1 MKKFL
6 VALAASSLFVSP
18 AYAETAI
25 LGFTGG
31 STFGAFSSNP
41 AGETVGWS
49 FVANSDLAVTD
60 LGWFSPSG
68 ADLVATHTVGIW
80 DLAGTLLG
88 SSVISPGT
96 VDGTGY
102 SYVST
107 GPFNLFSGQQYVIGG
122 NIDINDGDSYITNA
136 ASVDTNSLITFAGT
150 ALSPNGS
157 GFAFADSINANG
169 IGRFGPNFQFVVG
182 SVPEP
187 ATWAFMIFGFGAI
200 GGAMRRQR
208 KANVKVSY
216 A

>member
-6 VALAASSLFVSP
+6 VALAVTSAITAP
-18 AYAETAI
+18 AHAETAI

-31 STFGAFSSNP
+31 TTFDFFADN
-41 AGETVGWS
+41 ETVGWS
-49 FVANSDLAVTD
+49 FVANSDLTVTD

-68 ADLVATHTVGIW
+68 NDLNSSHTVGIW
-80 DLAGTLLG
+80 NLAGLLLG
-88 SSVISPGT
+88 SATIDPGA

-102 SYVST
+102 RYVSSS
-107 GPFNLFSGQQYVIGG
+107 PFILSSGQQYVIGG
-122 NIDINDGDSYITNA
+122 NISDSDDDQYVTFA
-136 ASVDTNSLITFAGT
+136 DSVDTDPLISFAGT
-150 ALSPNGS
+150 AVSPIGS
-157 GFAFADSINANG
+157 GFAFANDINANG
-169 IGRFGPNFQFVVG
+169 VGRFGANFQFLPG
-182 SVPEP
+182 AVPEP